1 MVVFT
6 CKRCGYK
13 TNHKHN
19 FMKHLN
25 RKFKCKPIISDI
37 SFVTL
42 ITQFNNGS
50 YEIEPKCKHNPEKFT
65 ENPEKFT
72 ENPYKF
78 TENPEKFT
86 ENPEKFTENP
96 ENPENPEKFTEK
108 IKKYKCE
115 YCQKNFTRKDNLKT
129 HQKKHCKNKHKKA
142 VGRKTNGQNSLIK
155 YFSNKLDEIEGK
167 QKKEKEKHEKEKE
180 KHEKEKSELRSQIE
194 KLLEK
199 VGNNNN
205 NTTNKIET
213 QIVLN
218 NFGKENIE
226 YINSNY
232 INKLIQ
238 QGIYAAIP
246 KIIKFLHFNPEH
258 PENRNVKITNKK
270 EAWAQIWNN
279 DKWELKNKKLV
290 INNIVNKGYNILD
303 DKKKPDELSNK
314 KKSKLCDFQDNYSN
328 DDKDTHK
335 YLNKEVET
343 LILNE
348 SKM

>member
-72 ENPYKF
+72 ENPY
-78 TENPEKFT
+78 
-86 ENPEKFTENP
+86 KFTENP

-167 QKKEKEKHEKEKE
+167 QKKEKEKHEKEK
-180 KHEKEKSELRSQIE
+180 SELRSQIE

-258 PENRNVKITNKK
+258 PENRK
-270 EAWAQIWNN
+270 
-279 DKWELKNKKLV
+279 
-290 INNIVNKGYNILD
+290 
-303 DKKKPDELSNK
+303 
-314 KKSKLCDFQDNYSN
+314 
-328 DDKDTHK
+328 
-335 YLNKEVET
+335 
-343 LILNE
+343 
-348 SKM
+348 

>member
-50 YEIEPKCKHNPEKFT
+50 YEIEPKCKH
-65 ENPEKFT
+65 
-72 ENPYKF
+72 
-78 TENPEKFT
+78 NPEKFT

-167 QKKEKEKHEKEKE
+167 QKKEKEKHEKEK
-180 KHEKEKSELRSQIE
+180 SELRSQIE

-226 YINSNY
+226 YINSNH

>member
-1 MVVFT
+1 
-6 CKRCGYK
+6 
-13 TNHKHN
+13 
-19 FMKHLN
+19 MKHLN

-50 YEIEPKCKHNPEKFT
+50 YEFEPKCKHNPEKIMELNHF
-65 ENPEKFT
+65 ESQLNHSESQI
-72 ENPYKF
+72 NHYKSQ
-78 TENPEKFT
+78 NIHRCKYC
-86 ENPEKFTENP
+86 N
-96 ENPENPEKFTEK
+96 K
-108 IKKYKCE
+108 IFSTSSNKS
-115 YCQKNFTRKDNLKT
+115 RHHKT
-129 HQKKHCKNKHKKA
+129 CI
-142 VGRKTNGQNSLIK
+142 GRKTNGQNSLIK
-155 YFSNKLDEIEGK
+155 YFSNKFDEIEGK
-167 QKKEKEKHEKEKE
+167 QKKEKE

-246 KIIKFLHFNPEH
+246 KIIKYLHFNPEH

-328 DDKDTHK
+328 DDKYTHK

-348 SKM
+348 SK

>member
-1 MVVFT
+1 MKYRCFRCDNFETSIKTHYVRHL
-6 CKRCGYK
+6 KRKRPCPKVNNQEVGKLLEEIQNNSY
-13 TNHKHN
+13 TNRFENSKISE
-19 FMKHLN
+19 KYTKLN
-25 RKFKCKPIISDI
+25 HFESQLNHSESQMNHSESQMNHFESQLNHFESQLNHFESQNIYKCKYC
-37 SFVTL
+37 
-42 ITQFNNGS
+42 N
-50 YEIEPKCKHNPEKFT
+50 
-65 ENPEKFT
+65 
-72 ENPYKF
+72 
-78 TENPEKFT
+78 
-86 ENPEKFTENP
+86 
-96 ENPENPEKFTEK
+96 K
-108 IKKYKCE
+108 IFSTSSNKTRHESKYCI
-115 YCQKNFTRKDNLKT
+115 
-129 HQKKHCKNKHKKA
+129 
-142 VGRKTNGQNSLIK
+142 GRKTSGQNSLIN
-155 YFSNKLDEIEGK
+155 YFSKKFDEIEGK
-167 QKKEKEKHEKEKE
+167 REKERQKHEQ
-180 KHEKEKSELRSQIE
+180 EKSELRSQIE

-226 YINSNY
+226 YINSNH

-246 KIIKFLHFNPEH
+246 KIIKYLHFNPEH

-328 DDKDTHK
+328 DDKYTHK

-348 SKM
+348 SK